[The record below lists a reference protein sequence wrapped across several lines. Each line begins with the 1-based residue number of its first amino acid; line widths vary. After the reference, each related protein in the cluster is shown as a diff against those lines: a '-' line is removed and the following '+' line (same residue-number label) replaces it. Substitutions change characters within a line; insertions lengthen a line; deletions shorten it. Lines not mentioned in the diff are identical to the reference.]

1 MKKILIFIL
10 MAGLLAGCATAK
22 PAKAPTREEVRREA
36 LNKGLDDLKKGI
48 EARKKGKDEKSIE
61 AFDAACRSLRE
72 IDREEKALISA
83 SSDQLKKIVEISGFE
98 YAPKE
103 SFSLLITYLE
113 MMNAVMD
120 NELETLEVLSS
131 KFNADFQTAQ
141 LKTAENKQKR
151 MEELGYEIA
160 QQREPSQKPPA
171 SSEASAPP
179 PESFPTIYV
188 VKKGDTLPSIAA
200 RHEIYNDSF
209 MWPLIYKANRDQ
221 IKDPRVLYT
230 GQDLKIPREM
240 GLEEIIVARREAGA
254 QDPEKIPKDAY
265 QPKGKRK

>member
-1 MKKILIFIL
+1 MKKILVFIL
-10 MAGLLAGCATAK
+10 LAGLLAGCATAK
-22 PAKAPTREEVRREA
+22 PAKAPTPEEVRKA
-36 LNKGLDDLKKGI
+36 TLDKGLDVLKTGI
-48 EARKKGKDEKSIE
+48 EARKKGKDEKSRE

-72 IDREEKALISA
+72 IDRDRKAVISA

-98 YAPKE
+98 YAPRE
-103 SFSLLITYLE
+103 SYGLLITYLE

-120 NELETLEVLSS
+120 SEPDTLAALSS
-131 KFNADFQTAQ
+131 KFNADFLVAQ
-141 LKTAENKQKR
+141 QKTAENKQKR
-151 MEELGYEIA
+151 MEELGNEIA
-160 QQREPSQKPPA
+160 QQREPGPKPPSA
-171 SSEASAPP
+171 TEPSAAQAEAY
-179 PESFPTIYV
+179 PTIYV

-240 GLEEIIVARREAGA
+240 GLDEIIVARREAGA

-265 QPKGKRK
+265 KPKGKKK